1 MKAVQVVVVI
11 AGLAAVVFGI
21 SQILSGVEEMKG
33 DKAMTKGGAKEI
45 ADQAAA
51 NLKEYVDEER
61 GIAFS
66 YPKNWVIERPTASPL
81 FFKWKTL
88 KGAVNGSAMSEE
100 LPSGTTLVDYVKL
113 NREHIVAQLAKDK
126 MTPDGFEQDPVTVGG
141 EPGLRLRISYTLPE
155 SKLRV
160 RQTQAY
166 FIHGNR
172 AFSICLTTQ
181 ADIHESFDDLMA
193 RMLASVRFLG

>member
-21 SQILSGVEEMKG
+21 SQILAGVEETKG
-33 DKAMTKGGAKEI
+33 TKGMTKGGAKEI

-66 YPKNWVIERPTASPL
+66 YPKNWVTERPTEPPA
-81 FFKWKTL
+81 FFEWKTL
-88 KGAVNGSAMSEE
+88 KGAVNCIAMSEE

-113 NREHIVAQLAKDK
+113 SREKALAQLTKDK
-126 MTPDGFEQDPVTVGG
+126 MTPDTFTQDPVQAGS
-141 EPGLRLRISYTLPE
+141 EPGLRLRFSYMLPDP
-155 SKLRV
+155 KLRL
-160 RQTQAY
+160 RQTQAF

-172 AFSICLTTQ
+172 AYCICLTTE
-181 ADIHESFDDLMA
+181 ADIHESFDSLMA
-193 RMLASVRFLG
+193 RILASVRFLG